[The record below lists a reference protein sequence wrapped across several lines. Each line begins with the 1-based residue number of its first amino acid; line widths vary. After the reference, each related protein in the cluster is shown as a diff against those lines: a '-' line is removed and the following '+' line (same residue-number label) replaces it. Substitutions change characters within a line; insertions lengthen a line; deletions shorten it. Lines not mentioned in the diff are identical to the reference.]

1 MTPTLER
8 VVHPFDRRLL
18 DDFEVTARIQRVYA
32 PRPSGQRKVR
42 LRDRLLSMLTTRA
55 SS

>member
-1 MTPTLER
+1 VTPTLER
-8 VVHPFDRRLL
+8 VVWPFDRRLV
-18 DDFEVTARIQRVYA
+18 DDFEVTARIKRVYA
-32 PRPSGQRKVR
+32 ASGQRKVR